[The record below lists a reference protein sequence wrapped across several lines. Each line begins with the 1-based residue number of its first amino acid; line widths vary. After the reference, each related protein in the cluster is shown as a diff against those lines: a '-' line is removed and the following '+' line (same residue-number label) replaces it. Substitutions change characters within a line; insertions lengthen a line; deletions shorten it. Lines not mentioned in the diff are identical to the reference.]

1 MHGGKQ
7 QLPKNKLNFKIVC
20 VCVCVCVPGSAT
32 EESLGGEESY
42 TSMARRQ
49 CLNLNTELST

>member
-1 MHGGKQ
+1 MHGGK

-20 VCVCVCVPGSAT
+20 VCVCVPGSAT
-32 EESLGGEESY
+32 EESLCGEESY